1 MRQSSCYATWL
12 VGVGL
17 LCAAPVA
24 GNPEMLPPA
33 MKYGARDC
41 GFCHVSAGG
50 GTGHNE
56 RGLWLIEER
65 KRRGADAVDADWLA
79 ARETVAA
86 RSPRPTRVDVRP
98 AELPPLKPRRRDRR
112 RTFDYTTAHGDWP
125 AYGGD
130 LGARKYAPLPQINAD
145 NVSQLRIAWVW
156 EAFDNHR
163 ASQRG
168 KTPDRFMATP
178 LMVGGRVFVRTSY
191 SAVAAL
197 DAITGETLWTY
208 DPGTGDGPRPP
219 QFGFSSRGLAY
230 HRGKAEGGKAG
241 DRVLL
246 VTSDGWLISLAP
258 DTGKPHGGFGKE
270 GRVDLTQG
278 LRRRINRQA
287 STWNYAPAVCGD
299 VVVIGNQ
306 TIDYSHQMP
315 NWRANVPLGD
325 VRGFDVNTGKQM
337 WVFQTVPQAGEFGND
352 TWGEES
358 WRWMGNTNVWSMM
371 SCDAALGHVYLP
383 VTAPTNHFYGG
394 LRPGDN
400 LFGTSVVALNAATG
414 KRVWHFQTVH
424 HDIWDYDL
432 PAAPVVVDLVQ
443 NGKPVR
449 AVVQVSKVGFL
460 YVFDRVTGTP
470 LWPIE
475 ERPVPKSDLEGEQ
488 ASPTQ
493 PFPTW
498 PPPFELQGVRED
510 DLIDFTPKL
519 RERALERLADV
530 RIGPLFLPPSEQ
542 GSLVVPGWGGGANWG
557 GAAFDP
563 EARRLY
569 LASRRMP
576 LLLTARRINPKRLGY
591 AYAVNPGGV
600 RLDGLHV
607 VKPPWSS
614 ITAYGL
620 DSGDIAWRVANG
632 AGPRH
637 HPALRGLDLPDLG
650 EPDIAPGILATR
662 NFLFLGHSP
671 RRFAPSTLR
680 ALDKATGQLV
690 WQHALPGT
698 HDMAPPMGYLA
709 GGKPFVVIATGT
721 VGQPAR
727 LTAFRLP

>member
-1 MRQSSCYATWL
+1 M
-12 VGVGL
+12 
-17 LCAAPVA
+17 
-24 GNPEMLPPA
+24 
-33 MKYGARDC
+33 
-41 GFCHVSAGG
+41 
-50 GTGHNE
+50 
-56 RGLWLIEER
+56 
-65 KRRGADAVDADWLA
+65 
-79 ARETVAA
+79 
-86 RSPRPTRVDVRP
+86 
-98 AELPPLKPRRRDRR
+98 
-112 RTFDYTTAHGDWP
+112 
-125 AYGGD
+125 
-130 LGARKYAPLPQINAD
+130 
-145 NVSQLRIAWVW
+145 
-156 EAFDNHR
+156 
-163 ASQRG
+163 
-168 KTPDRFMATP
+168 
-178 LMVGGRVFVRTSY
+178 
-191 SAVAAL
+191 
-197 DAITGETLWTY
+197 
-208 DPGTGDGPRPP
+208 
-219 QFGFSSRGLAY
+219 AY

-246 VTSDGWLISLAP
+246 VTSDGWLIALAP
-258 DTGKPHGGFGKE
+258 DTGKLHGGFGKE

-278 LRRRINRQA
+278 LRRRIDRRA

-306 TIDYSHQMP
+306 TIDNSHQRP

-383 VTAPTNHFYGG
+383 VTAPTSHFYGG

-443 NGKPVR
+443 NGKQVR

-498 PPPFELQGVRED
+498 PPPFELQGVREN

-519 RERALERLADV
+519 RERALKRLADV

-576 LLLTARRINPKRLGY
+576 LLLTARRINLKR
-591 AYAVNPGGV
+591 P
-600 RLDGLHV
+600 RLSLRGE
-607 VKPPWSS
+607 PWRSS
-614 ITAYGL
+614 IGRA
-620 DSGDIAWRVANG
+620 AHRQAAMVQ
-632 AGPRH
+632 H
-637 HPALRGLDLPDLG
+637 HRLPLG
-650 EPDIAPGILATR
+650 QR
-662 NFLFLGHSP
+662 KH
-671 RRFAPSTLR
+671 R
-680 ALDKATGQLV
+680 
-690 WQHALPGT
+690 
-698 HDMAPPMGYLA
+698 LA
-709 GGKPFVVIATGT
+709 GGQRRRAPPPPGGCAGSICRTWGNRTSRRGYWRPATSSFLATARAASRRARCGRWT
-721 VGQPAR
+721 RPPANSSGSTRCRVPTTWRRPWATWPAASR
-727 LTAFRLP
+727 LS